1 MIRIQTKIMLST
13 TEVECIALY
22 QSMRY
27 VLPSMILMK
36 DIEFVIEIQGD
47 DPEVLFSLFENPVT
61 VHKDNQGEITLVVAP
76 KMRPCTKNITIKYHH
91 FQSFI
96 TNGDVLY

>member
-1 MIRIQTKIMLST
+1 MIRLQTESMLST

-47 DPEVLFSLFENPVT
+47 DPEVLFSLFEKPVT
-61 VHKDNQGEITLVVAP
+61 FHKDNQGEITLVVSP
-76 KMRPCTKNITIKYHH
+76 KMEPCTKNITIKYHH